1 MDEFVERLEK
11 NNCLGRIF
19 RTEDVANGVV
29 YLASNSSNF
38 LNGIN
43 LVVEGGADIL

>member
-1 MDEFVERLEK
+1 MDEFVERLKK

-19 RTEDVANGVV
+19 RAEDVANAVIHLVSKG
-29 YLASNSSNF
+29 SNF